1 MREAQNEKGRAGQC
15 DRSTT
20 NRWKILTVG
29 LMLLLIVPTT
39 PSRVAAMGELLTIP
53 SYENNPPVPINCSKA
68 VMTTA
73 PKFLSAPKGSARYP
87 FLMKCTSGER
97 AGLMLFNW
105 EGRWN
110 PSETRQDRPNAV
122 ETLNIEGWEPFI
134 PGRTGGKLFMYWTA
148 RCTDDPW
155 LQGGTCHRYG
165 GYVPDDL
172 RDAFPNID
180 GRTFPLTENSISP
193 SLKQQLVKDYQQAQ
207 IRAQRANQQV
217 SLSSGTRQ
225 NLQAMKI
232 QPQPSQA
239 TSTQRRQAQA
249 MTVQPQAT
257 LPRPALVEKPSTN
270 LRLFSRGTD
279 VPEQAQPE
287 SQDQQ
292 EATPDVA
299 PSSVVSPSEGM
310 DDEPAFPQVAVTID
324 QPLHF
329 ISTKGEDTLIATG
342 IYEIEPVLDLQ
353 LSLAREGQSTVFL
366 PAMQGLHSETIQQPM
381 ALLIQGKSNDEQH
394 LVFFTPDGK
403 RFDTVG
409 SLSGVKSRGSGMVA
423 TLPDKILK
431 DAIIQTSAQPR
442 SEYPPPCQQNP
453 VPSGPRWLPVPCTMP
468 SIPETPTI
476 PVP

>member
-1 MREAQNEKGRAGQC
+1 MRDTQGENGRAGQ
-15 DRSTT
+15 REESTT
-20 NRWKILTVG
+20 NRWKILIVG
-29 LMLLLIVPTT
+29 ILLLFIVLTAHT
-39 PSRVAAMGELLTIP
+39 RVEAMGELLPPIT
-53 SYENNPPVPINCSKA
+53 YQDNPPVPITCSNA

-73 PKFLSAPKGSARYP
+73 PKFLSTPKGSARYP

-97 AGLMLFNW
+97 AGLMLFTW

-148 RCTDDPW
+148 RCTEDPW
-155 LQGGTCHRYG
+155 IQGGTCHRYG

-193 SLKQQLVKDYQQAQ
+193 SLRQQLVKDYQD
-207 IRAQRANQQV
+207 AQRAFQRASMSTSN
-217 SLSSGTRQ
+217 RQ

-232 QPQPSQA
+232 QPQQQSQA
-239 TSTQRRQAQA
+239 MSSQRRQAQA

-257 LPRPALVEKPSTN
+257 LPRTGLVGKPSTN

-279 VPEQAQPE
+279 SPEQAQLE
-287 SQDQQ
+287 TQDQQ
-292 EATPDVA
+292 EASPDLA
-299 PSSVVSPSEGM
+299 PSSVSSEGEGM
-310 DDEPAFPQVAVTID
+310 NDEPAYPQVAIIFD

-329 ISTKGEDTLIATG
+329 MSANGEDTLIATG
-342 IYEIEPVLDLQ
+342 VYEVEPLLDLQ
-353 LSLAREGQSTVFL
+353 LSLAREGQSAVLL
-366 PAMQGLHSETIQQPM
+366 PAIQGTHSEAIQQPI
-381 ALLIQGKSNDEQH
+381 ALLVPGKSNDERH
-394 LVFFTPDGK
+394 LVLLIPDGK

-409 SLSGVKSRGSGMVA
+409 SLSGVKSRGTGMVA
-423 TLPDKILK
+423 TLPDKFLK
-431 DAIIQTSAQPR
+431 DAITQASAPPA
-442 SEYPPPCQQNP
+442 SEPPPPCQQNP
-453 VPSGPRWLPVPCTMP
+453 VPSGPRWLPVPCTMS